1 VARGESIHLYT
12 TQRHKKTCW
21 AMELLELCATSIFFH
36 LETFGINKKSMS
48 FGVLVDI
55 VSPYRPISHACDSER
70 SPRPLYRRSNVLWP
84 FLAH

>member
-1 VARGESIHLYT
+1 MARGESIHLYT

-55 VSPYRPISHACDSER
+55 VSPHIGPYHTRVIQSAAPGRYIDDRTFCGR
-70 SPRPLYRRSNVLWP
+70 
-84 FLAH
+84 F